1 MHNAITVV
9 QAVLQFLNFLKLQS
23 CPEVVLKSQS
33 FGTNVLILAIAVRAQ
48 WQFNVLLAA
57 LLIWNCIC
65 CLFDVQWFVQWRIR
79 TR

>member
-48 WQFNVLLAA
+48 
-57 LLIWNCIC
+57 
-65 CLFDVQWFVQWRIR
+65 
-79 TR
+79 